1 MGMLVFDK
9 NRKRCTAP
17 PTEDC
22 DVPATTHPLRRNRI
36 TGMGVT
42 TTSLDKAEAKAVH
55 NRGIP
60 FPKTEDAFRP
70 KRKDNNNNNNNN
82 SEDLNSLNP
91 KDCHLTSLVAP
102 RFCNVLIN
110 RNVNLF
116 LYQSEM
122 KSS

>member
-1 MGMLVFDK
+1 MGMLVFNK

-22 DVPATTHPLRRNRI
+22 DVPATTHPLRRNKI

-60 FPKTEDAFRP
+60 SPKTEDAFRP
-70 KRKDNNNNNNNN
+70 RRKDNNNNND
-82 SEDLNSLNP
+82 DLHSP

-110 RNVNLF
+110 SNVNLF